1 VVLIKASHTYAYINE
16 RLYRTNTSH
25 DKNSFSNVV
34 YKKKEQQQRKTQRK
48 THLIFSPQ
56 ISLSLSLS

>member
-25 DKNSFSNVV
+25 DKNSFSNAFG
-34 YKKKEQQQRKTQRK
+34 YKKKEQQRGKPK
-48 THLIFSPQ
+48 EKHL
-56 ISLSLSLS
+56 